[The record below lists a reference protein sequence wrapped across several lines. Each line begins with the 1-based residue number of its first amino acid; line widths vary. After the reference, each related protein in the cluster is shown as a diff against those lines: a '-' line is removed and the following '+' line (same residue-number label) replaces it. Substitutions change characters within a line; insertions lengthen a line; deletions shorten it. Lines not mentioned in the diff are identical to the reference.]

1 MAGNAKRR
9 QERPRALQW
18 IFPSFHIFSLLI
30 LARHGDT
37 QPGDAWGRRQAAGKR
52 RGHQGRKDADW
63 RHRRE
68 AALLQACSASRAR
81 ARVWAGLGP
90 GAAHRCCGPFMMMPV
105 SEVWSVVTLSGS
117 GSGSA
122 TNMILDSSFES
133 REIRGGRVDN
143 RGLLKPRSRPGRF
156 NLCNFVHHSLG
167 TVMIIPTQPIK
178 VDEMVSDGYEF
189 RRIIN

>member
-81 ARVWAGLGP
+81 ARARSRSRVWAGLGP

-105 SEVWSVVTLSGS
+105 SVISEVWSVVTLSGSGS

-143 RGLLKPRSRPGRF
+143 RGVLKPRSRPGRF
-156 NLCNFVHHSLG
+156 
-167 TVMIIPTQPIK
+167 
-178 VDEMVSDGYEF
+178 
-189 RRIIN
+189 